1 MTADV
6 DVEERRLRYRAW
18 RRGTREMDLL
28 LGPFADVH
36 LAGMDAAG
44 RAAFAAL
51 LAEEDTDL
59 APWLMGA
66 AAPPPRHATLVQEI
80 RAHAARH
87 PLAG

>member
-1 MTADV
+1 MTDTPEV
-6 DVEERRLRYRAW
+6 ERRRLAYRAW

-28 LGPFADVH
+28 LGPYADAR
-36 LAGMDAAG
+36 LAAMDADG

-66 AAPPPRHATLVQEI
+66 AAPPERHAALVAAI
-80 RAHAARH
+80 RAHAAAFPR
-87 PLAG
+87 GG